1 MYRETK
7 NILMKNI
14 WNKKIFMKHEIDEM
28 SNIIPGR
35 LKYIDYFDLITF
47 DTQLLK
53 SFFSENNSLLYN
65 KNNWYENQRIKKI
78 IFMHLTYLLILNDE
92 FDKRYCKIE
101 NFSMEFLLFWIRD
114 ILINI
119 KEKYKYY

>member
-1 MYRETK
+1 MYRVTK

-53 SFFSENNSLLYN
+53 SFFSLIFLES
-65 KNNWYENQRIKKI
+65 RII
-78 IFMHLTYLLILNDE
+78 M
-92 FDKRYCKIE
+92 
-101 NFSMEFLLFWIRD
+101 SGGV
-114 ILINI
+114 
-119 KEKYKYY
+119 